1 MLQPIQIFVPHCF
14 GQGRTDPN
22 TQCDK
27 KDSGSV
33 FGRASQTYFPQV
45 HDAVR
50 NCVLKGLEGDVL
62 CCWIGKE
69 GGGPLVLSFDH
80 YYWDYLPLERADFFN
95 LKGRVLN
102 TDFRPAHFCIFKYN
116 LYQV

>member
-1 MLQPIQIFVPHCF
+1 MAQGKLTLLGTTFALMMLQPIQIFVPHCF
-14 GQGRTDPN
+14 GQGRMDPN
-22 TQCDK
+22 IQYDK
-27 KDSGSV
+27 KGAGSV
-33 FGRASQTYFPQV
+33 FGRASQTYFLLV

-80 YYWDYLPLERADFFN
+80 YY
-95 LKGRVLN
+95 
-102 TDFRPAHFCIFKYN
+102 
-116 LYQV
+116 